1 MVKMLKRKAVEVVED
16 PKSGSK
22 IIAKLVSLQGEI
34 FSRLTEVVELPSET
48 LIDIPV
54 EPTWS

>member
-1 MVKMLKRKAVEVVED
+1 MKMLERKTVEVVKDSELG
-16 PKSGSK
+16 PE